1 MNGCEECQKLEL
13 LRRGLAREFFEAAI
27 ELHALHDSDAAKAV
41 WFVAVA
47 AKELDRICGEHEALH
62 LGRQTVAG
70 LASAAN
76 P

>member
-13 LRRGLAREFFEAAI
+13 LRKGVAQEYLDAAI
-27 ELHALHDSDAAKAV
+27 DFHALHDSDAAKAM
-41 WFVAVA
+41 WFVAAA

-62 LGRQTVAG
+62 LRRQTVAG
-70 LASAAN
+70 SSSAAN